1 MFMKKTIITII
12 LATIIGFTFG
22 LFFLKKLNTE
32 TITEVSN
39 IKSQVYAFQIG
50 VYKNKDN
57 AIREANNNKG
67 IVILD
72 NDIYR
77 VYVAL
82 LKDQVLI
89 NNLKSYYDSIG
100 VNYYLKAINV
110 SSKTDNIIDNY
121 ETLLNNCDSSNYSI
135 ILDSMLKEIDSSD
148 L

>member
-1 MFMKKTIITII
+1 MKKTILAIL

-22 LFFLKKLNTE
+22 FFFLKKLNTE

-57 AIREANNNKG
+57 ALKEASTNNG

-77 VYVAL
+77 VYTAI
-82 LKDQVLI
+82 LKDPTLI
-89 NNLKSYYDSIG
+89 DNLKNYYNSIG
-100 VNYYLKAINV
+100 LNYYLKAINV
-110 SSKTDNIIDNY
+110 SSKTSGIIDNY
-121 ETLLNNCDSSNYSI
+121 ESLLKSCDSSNYNL

>member
-1 MFMKKTIITII
+1 MKKTIIMII
-12 LATIIGFTFG
+12 LAIGVGFTFG
-22 LFFLKKLNTE
+22 FLFLKKFNTE

-57 AIREANNNKG
+57 ALNAATTNKG

-77 VYVAL
+77 VYIAI
-82 LKDQVLI
+82 LKDETLI
-89 NNLKSYYDSIG
+89 DNLKDYYDSLGIK
-100 VNYYLKAINV
+100 YYLKAINV
-110 SSKTDNIIDNY
+110 SSKTNNIIDNY
-121 ETLLNNCDSSNYSI
+121 ESLLNNCDSSNYSMV
-135 ILDSMLKEIDSSD
+135 LDSMLKEIDSNN

>member
-1 MFMKKTIITII
+1 MKKTILAI
-12 LATIIGFTFG
+12 LFATIIGFTFG
-22 LFFLKKLNTE
+22 FFFLKKLNTE

-57 AIREANNNKG
+57 AVKEASTNNG
-67 IVILD
+67 LVILD

-77 VYVAL
+77 VYTAI
-82 LKDQVLI
+82 LKDATLI
-89 NNLKSYYDSIG
+89 DNLKNYYNSIG
-100 VNYYLKAINV
+100 LNYYLKAINV
-110 SSKTDNIIDNY
+110 SSKTSGIIDNY
-121 ETLLNNCDSSNYSI
+121 ESLLKSCDSSNYNL